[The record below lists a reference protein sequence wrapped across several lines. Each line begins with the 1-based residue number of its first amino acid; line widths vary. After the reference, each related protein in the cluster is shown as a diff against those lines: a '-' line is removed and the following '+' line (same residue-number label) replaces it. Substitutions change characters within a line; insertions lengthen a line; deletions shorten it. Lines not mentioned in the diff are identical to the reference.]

1 LRTGKKLIAGG
12 MGVLAAGAGVLGISM
27 SSASP
32 PPVTPTAT
40 TPIKHVVVIFDENIS
55 FDHYFGTYPHATNPG
70 GEPSFTA
77 LPGTPAVNGLN
88 NGLLTN
94 NPNLDQPQ
102 RLDPSQALTC
112 DQNYAYA
119 AEQEGDDGGL
129 MDKFVQ
135 KTTGSGCTQS
145 ATPDSSSYGPN
156 GIVMD
161 YYDGNTVTGLWN
173 LAQHYALNDNS
184 YSTQFGPSTPGALN
198 LISGQ
203 TNGAEAHGGTSTNV
217 ANGTLFGDG
226 EPFYDQCSNASTPL
240 NSDGTPGGVT
250 VSMTGQNI
258 GDLMNTKG
266 VTWGWFQ
273 GGFAPS
279 EVKSGRAVCGSTHKN
294 IGGATV
300 TDYVEHHEPFQ
311 YYASTANPDHV
322 APSSVS
328 QVGLSD
334 PSGTQADEAV
344 NHQYDISLFSQ
355 ALKQGYLPQVSY
367 LKPAAYENGHAGN
380 SDPLDEQRFLADT
393 IDEIEQSSY
402 WPNTAIVIAYDDSDG
417 WYDHQLGPIVRSSQ
431 DTIDS
436 LNGPGKCGAA
446 TSPPAQ
452 NDRCGVGPRMPLL
465 VISPWARSNFV
476 DGTFTEQAS
485 ITQFV
490 EDNWNLGRV
499 GGGSADAT
507 AGTLDNMFDF
517 EQVAPRSPAVILN
530 DTTGEVQSIIPSTES
545 SAPGQGPAGP
555 PGPQGPA
562 GAQGPSGAQGP
573 AGPSGPQGAQGPTG
587 AKGPAG
593 PQGPPGRTPN
603 IVCRVSGKGE
613 SVKVT
618 CTQQGFASK
627 RTIVSLVRK
636 HRTLASGKGRLGSTI
651 VLRHARSLHGVY
663 TLFVDIPGDTSTSK
677 TIRL

>member
-1 LRTGKKLIAGG
+1 MRTGKKLMAGG
-12 MGVLAAGAGVLGISM
+12 VGVMVAGAAALGISM
-27 SSASP
+27 SSASSP
-32 PPVTPTAT
+32 QPIPQST

-55 FDHYFGTYPHATNPG
+55 FDHYFATYPHATNPA
-70 GEPSFTA
+70 GEPSFNP

-94 NPNLDQPQ
+94 NPNGDQPQ
-102 RLDPSQALTC
+102 RLDPSQAVTC
-112 DQNYAYA
+112 DQNHGYS
-119 AEQEGDDGGL
+119 AEQEADDGGL

-145 ATPDSSSYGPN
+145 TTPDSSSYGPN

-173 LAQHYALNDNS
+173 LAQHFSLNDNS

-203 TNGAEAHGGTSTNV
+203 TNGAVAHGGTSTNV

-258 GDLMNTKG
+258 GELMNAKG

-279 EVKSGRAVCGSTHKN
+279 EVKSARAICGAKHTN
-294 IGGATV
+294 IGGASV
-300 TDYVEHHEPFQ
+300 TDYVEHHEPFE
-311 YYASTANPDHV
+311 YYADTSNPDHV
-322 APSSVS
+322 APSSIS

-334 PSGTQADEAV
+334 PAGTPAEEAV
-344 NHQYDISLFSQ
+344 NHQYDLSLFDQTLSQ
-355 ALKQGYLPQVSY
+355 GNLPQVSF
-367 LKPAAYENGHAGN
+367 LKPPAYENGHAGN

-393 IDEIEQSSY
+393 IDQIEQSSY
-402 WPNTAIVIAYDDSDG
+402 WANTAIVIAYDDSDG
-417 WYDHQLGPIVRSSQ
+417 WYDHQMGSIVRPSQ
-431 DTIDS
+431 DTVDA
-436 LNGPGKCGAA
+436 LNGPGNCGSAG
-446 TSPPAQ
+446 SPPAQ
-452 NDRCGVGPRMPLL
+452 NDRCGVGPRMPLM
-465 VISPWARSNFV
+465 VISPWARPNFV

-485 ITQFV
+485 ITQFI
-490 EDNWNLGRV
+490 EDNWNLGRI

-507 AGTLDNMFDF
+507 AGTLENMFDF
-517 EQVAPRSPAVILN
+517 NSSAPRSPAVILN
-530 DTTGEVQSIIPSTES
+530 DTTGEIASTIPSSE

-555 PGPQGPA
+555 AGPQGPSGQPGPAGPQGPA
-562 GAQGPSGAQGP
+562 GAQGP
-573 AGPSGPQGAQGPTG
+573 
-587 AKGPAG
+587 AG
-593 PQGPPGRTPN
+593 PQGPAGKTTT
-603 IVCRVSGKGE
+603 VTCRVQDKGGK
-613 SVKVT
+613 VKVT
-618 CTQQGFASK
+618 CSQNGVASST
-627 RTIVSLVRK
+627 RAVVSLVRK
-636 HRTLASGKGRLGSTI
+636 HATVARGAGKLGSAI
-651 VLRHARSLHGVY
+651 VLRSHSKRLHGSY

-677 TIRL
+677 VVRL

>member
-1 LRTGKKLIAGG
+1 LRTGKKLIAGS
-12 MGVLAAGAGVLGISM
+12 MGVLAAGAAVLGISM

-32 PPVTPTAT
+32 PPIAPAST

-55 FDHYFGTYPHATNPG
+55 FDHYFGTYPHALNPP

-77 LPGTPAVNGLN
+77 LPGTPGVNGLN
-88 NGLLTN
+88 DGLLTN
-94 NPNLDQPQ
+94 NPNEYQPQ

-112 DQNYAYA
+112 DQNHGYA
-119 AEQEGDDGGL
+119 AEQEAFDGGL

-145 ATPDSSSYGPN
+145 TTLDSSSYGPA

-173 LAQHYALNDNS
+173 LAQHFSLNDNS
-184 YSTQFGPSTPGALN
+184 YSTQFGPSSPGAIN

-203 TNGAEAHGGTSTNV
+203 TNGAEAHGGTSSNI

-226 EPFYDQCSNASTPL
+226 EPYYDQCSNSTTPL
-240 NSDGTPGGVT
+240 NANGTPGGVT

-258 GDLMNTKG
+258 GDLMNAKN

-279 EVKSGRAVCGSTHKN
+279 EVKEGRAVCGTAHKN
-294 IGGATV
+294 IGGASV

-311 YYASTANPDHV
+311 YYASTSNPDHV
-322 APSSVS
+322 APSSIS

-334 PSGTQADEAV
+334 PAGTPADEAV
-344 NHQYDISLFSQ
+344 NHQYDISLFDQ
-355 ALKQGYLPQVSY
+355 ALQQGDLPQVSF
-367 LKPAAYENGHAGN
+367 LKPPAYENGHAGN
-380 SDPLDEQRFLADT
+380 SDPLDEQRFLVDT

-417 WYDHQLGPIVRSSQ
+417 WYDHQIGPIVRSSQ

-436 LNGPGKCGAA
+436 LNGPGKCGSAS
-446 TSPPAQ
+446 SPPAQ

-465 VISPWARSNFV
+465 VISPYARSDYV

-485 ITQFV
+485 ITQFI
-490 EDNWNLGRV
+490 EDNWNLGRI
-499 GGGSADAT
+499 GNGSADAT

-517 EQVAPRSPAVILN
+517 EPGAPRSPAVILN
-530 DTTGEVQSIIPSTES
+530 DTTGEVQSIIPSSES
-545 SAPGQGPAGP
+545 PPPGQGPAGP
-555 PGPQGPA
+555 TGPQGPAGPQGSAGPAGPQGPA
-562 GAQGPSGAQGP
+562 GAKGS
-573 AGPSGPQGAQGPTG
+573 T
-587 AKGPAG
+587 GPAG
-593 PQGPPGRTPN
+593 PQGPPGKTPHV
-603 IVCRVSGKGE
+603 VCKVSGKGDTI
-613 SVKVT
+613 KVN
-618 CTQQGFASK
+618 CTQDGFTSRSRAV
-627 RTIVSLVRK
+627 VSLVRK
-636 HRTLASGKGRLGSTI
+636 HKTVASGLGRLGSSI
-651 VLRHARSLHGVY
+651 VLRHSKRLRGTY
-663 TLFVDIPGDTSTSK
+663 TLLVDIPGDTSTSK
-677 TIRL
+677 VVHLL